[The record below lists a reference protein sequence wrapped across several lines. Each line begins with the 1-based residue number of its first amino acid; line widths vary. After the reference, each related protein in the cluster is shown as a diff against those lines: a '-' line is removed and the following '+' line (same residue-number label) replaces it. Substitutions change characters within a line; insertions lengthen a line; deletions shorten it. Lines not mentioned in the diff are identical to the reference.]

1 MAKCKKCLIRVNKW
15 EEIKDW
21 IYTFC
26 SKSCRLEFQREKVR
40 KQNDKIKVRKVKV
53 KEKKHNSVSF
63 LTKKADN
70 LWSEL
75 VKMNYNYECQ
85 YCGKTENLNSHHLF
99 TRSRRATRWDLD
111 NWICLCSWCHTLS
124 SNFSAHQTSLEFFLW
139 LESIKWRDWI
149 EELNNKSNQVY
160 QVTSEWLKEIINEL
174 SLIKN
179 KY

>member
-1 MAKCKKCLIRVNKW
+1 
-15 EEIKDW
+15 
-21 IYTFC
+21 
-26 SKSCRLEFQREKVR
+26 
-40 KQNDKIKVRKVKV
+40 
-53 KEKKHNSVSF
+53 
-63 LTKKADN
+63 
-70 LWSEL
+70 
-75 VKMNYNYECQ
+75 
-85 YCGKTENLNSHHLF
+85 
-99 TRSRRATRWDLD
+99 
-111 NWICLCSWCHTLS
+111 LCSWCHTLS